1 MRRGEQGITDRTEI
15 DSIIRRSQLCRLG
28 LSDGGQPYV
37 VPLCFGYDGKFL
49 YFHCAKEGRKLDIL
63 RKNNNVCLEF
73 DLVEGMVEAD
83 QGYDWGIK
91 YQSVVGFGS
100 AWLVED
106 VKEKQNAMT
115 LLMAQY
121 SNRTFSF
128 PEAILSRTAVV
139 KVVIETLTGKRSR
152 RTGCGKR

>member
-49 YFHCAKEGRKLDIL
+49 YFHCAKAGRKLDIL

-121 SNRTFSF
+121 SNGTFSF
-128 PEAILSRTAVV
+128 PEAILSQTAVV

-152 RTGCGKR
+152 RTGYGKR

>member
-15 DSIIRRSQLCRLG
+15 DSIIRRSQHCSLG

-83 QGYDWGIK
+83 QGCDWGIK

-106 VKEKQNAMT
+106 IKEKQNAMT

-152 RTGCGKR
+152 RTSCGKS